1 MAGFSPSR
9 IEPLSPNQEKTFDDS
24 SRGKREK
31 PPAPQ
36 PSPGPMPPLDADNE
50 PSHQLDERA

>member
-9 IEPLSPNQEKTFDDS
+9 IEPLSPHQEKSFDDS
-24 SRGKREK
+24 PPGKREK

-36 PSPGPMPPLDADNE
+36 PPPKPVPLLDADSE
-50 PSHQLDERA
+50 TSHQLDERA

>member
-9 IEPLSPNQEKTFDDS
+9 IEPLSSHQEKAFDDS

-31 PPAPQ
+31 PPVPQ
-36 PSPGPMPPLDADNE
+36 PSPKPIPPLDADNE
-50 PSHQLDERA
+50 TSHQLDERA